1 MSWTT
6 SGVLLRRVWLLASAY
21 MAHQGGRMG
30 DGHRGMKGDGDLC
43 GVGHTG
49 STSIRAAAAAQVL
62 PARRPE
68 DGGVTASPPSQ
79 PRWTRCG
86 PRREEAATR
95 RIREALALADDL
107 LERRLKVAS
116 DCLGV
121 VNDINKGT
129 GEAHAAIVHEITSH
143 SNSFAFCAFV
153 HESRN
158 HNFEAH
164 NVAKFACNLSVGR
177 HAWLGNPH
185 DLVRVPMNILE

>member
-1 MSWTT
+1 MPWTT
-6 SGVLLRRVWLLASAY
+6 SGVLLRRAWLLASAS

-30 DGHRGMKGDGDLC
+30 AGHRGMKGDGDLC

-95 RIREALALADDL
+95 RIRWPALSRIL
-107 LERRLKVAS
+107 LYGAGDRGPK
-116 DCLGV
+116 
-121 VNDINKGT
+121 T
-129 GEAHAAIVHEITSH
+129 
-143 SNSFAFCAFV
+143 
-153 HESRN
+153 
-158 HNFEAH
+158 
-164 NVAKFACNLSVGR
+164 
-177 HAWLGNPH
+177 
-185 DLVRVPMNILE
+185 